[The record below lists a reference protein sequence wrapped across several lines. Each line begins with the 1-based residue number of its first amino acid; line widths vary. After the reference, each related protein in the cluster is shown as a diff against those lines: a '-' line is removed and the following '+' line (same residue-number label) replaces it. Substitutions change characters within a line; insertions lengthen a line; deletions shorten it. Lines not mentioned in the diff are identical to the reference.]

1 MGFSPASDR
10 GSSERRFRLGL
21 LIALAAV
28 GIATVAA
35 ILRGIGEMPVLSK
48 VALGALYAGLG
59 AVLFAAVPTFRRQR
73 RRLSDAEAQYRSL
86 VEKVPV
92 VVYMDAVDDISS
104 PQYVSPRYQELLGY
118 TPAERLADPE
128 LWARCLHPSDG
139 EWVLAELRRVST
151 TMEPWHCEYRL
162 IAKDGSTVW
171 VRDEATIVHDD
182 EGHSLFWQGVLV
194 DITPAKT
201 AEAALLRKEAILDAA
216 AFTAD
221 RLLRAEDWR
230 DCVHEVLGRVGKA
243 TDASRVYIF
252 ENHSGPDGELL
263 MSGRYE
269 WVADGISTTIADE
282 GNQNWPYAQGYE
294 AWPETLGTGQVVCGL
309 PEDFGG
315 EQAADFAEEGILSAA
330 IVPIF
335 AGDEWW
341 GYIGFDDCVAPREW
355 SPSEIDALTV
365 AAGALGS
372 AIGRHRAEEARRDA
386 DVRYRALV
394 EQIPAIVYID
404 VVDESMST
412 SYVSPQINSL
422 LGVTPEEY
430 IADPDCWYKHLH
442 PEDKERAL
450 AEYLRGRDAGESF
463 TFEYRLVS
471 NAGSVVWFRDS
482 AVVVRNED
490 GTPSFVH
497 GVMLDITERKKAEE
511 QVAFLAYHDKLT
523 GLPNRAMFE
532 ELLDLAMARARR
544 HELSVAVVYAD
555 LDNFKLVNDSLGH
568 EAGDELLR
576 QLADRLR
583 EATRD
588 TDLVARQGGDE
599 FLLLLADL
607 ERDVVGP
614 ASDPTDGAMLIAET
628 VANRIHD
635 SLRHPFILNGVEC
648 YASVSLGISLFP
660 QDSADLRGVLKN
672 ADTAMYQSKTMGPG
686 GYVLYS
692 EDTGD
697 PMSRL
702 SFSTRLR
709 KAVESRNWIL
719 HYQPVVNLTNGD
731 MVGVEALL
739 RWQDPNGGL
748 IPPGEFIPLAE
759 EMGLIE
765 VIGDWV
771 IEELCRQDAE
781 WRRDGLSLEMNFN
794 LSPRQLWQPEVV
806 EKVMRPV
813 EAFGA
818 DPTNLVLEITES
830 TAMTDP
836 ERTQRLLWE
845 FHAKG
850 FRVALDDFG
859 TGYSSLSRLK
869 HLPVDI
875 LKIDRSFVRDVAAD
889 PEAGSMVR
897 AIIQLAAGLGMTPL
911 AEGVE
916 TEQEWRFLADHGCRL
931 GQGYHFSRPVPASE
945 ISAQYHRSGLRLVA
959 GGA

>member
-1 MGFSPASDR
+1 
-10 GSSERRFRLGL
+10 
-21 LIALAAV
+21 
-28 GIATVAA
+28 
-35 ILRGIGEMPVLSK
+35 
-48 VALGALYAGLG
+48 
-59 AVLFAAVPTFRRQR
+59 
-73 RRLSDAEAQYRSL
+73 
-86 VEKVPV
+86 
-92 VVYMDAVDDISS
+92 
-104 PQYVSPRYQELLGY
+104 
-118 TPAERLADPE
+118 
-128 LWARCLHPSDG
+128 
-139 EWVLAELRRVST
+139 
-151 TMEPWHCEYRL
+151 
-162 IAKDGSTVW
+162 
-171 VRDEATIVHDD
+171 
-182 EGHSLFWQGVLV
+182 VLV

-201 AEAALLRKEAILDAA
+201 AESALLRKEAILDAA

-230 DCVHEVLGRVGKA
+230 DCVEEVLRRVGEA

-252 ENHSGPDGELL
+252 ENHDGPEGQLL

-269 WVADGISTTIADE
+269 WCADGINSTINDP
-282 GNQNWPYAQGYE
+282 GNQDWPYERGYGH
-294 AWPETLGTGQVVCGL
+294 WPETIGRGEVVCGL
-309 PEDFGG
+309 PETFGG
-315 EQAADFAEEGILSAA
+315 EQAIDFAEEGILSAA

-335 AGDEWW
+335 AGEEWW
-341 GYIGFDDCVAPREW
+341 GYVGFDDCVTPREW
-355 SPSEIDALTV
+355 SVSEIDALKV
-365 AAGALGS
+365 SAGALGA
-372 AIGRHRAEEARRDA
+372 AIGRHRAEEARLEA

-394 EQIPAIVYID
+394 EQIPAIVYVD

-412 SYVSPQINSL
+412 SYVSPQIRTL

-463 TFEYRLVS
+463 TFEYRLVA
-471 NAGSVVWFRDS
+471 NDGSVVWFRDS
-482 AVVVRNED
+482 AAVISNED

-583 EATRD
+583 EATRE

-614 ASDPTDGAMLIAET
+614 ATDPTDGAMLVAET

-635 SLRHPFILNGVEC
+635 SLQVPFVLNGMEC

-660 QDSADLRGVLKN
+660 QDSTDLRGLLKS

-709 KAVESRNWIL
+709 KAVESRNWVL
-719 HYQPVVNLTNGD
+719 HYQPVVDLARGD

-794 LSPRQLWQPEVV
+794 LSPRQLWQSEVV

-813 EAFGA
+813 ETFGA
-818 DPTNLVLEITES
+818 DPSNMVLEITES
-830 TAMTDP
+830 TAMADP

-875 LKIDRSFVRDVAAD
+875 LKIDRSFVRDVAVD
-889 PEAGSMVR
+889 SEAGSMVR
-897 AIIQLAAGLGMTPL
+897 AIIQLADGLGMTPL

-916 TEQEWRFLADHGCRL
+916 TEQEWRFLSDHGCRL

-945 ISAQYHRSGLRLVA
+945 ISAQYHRSGLRLLA